1 MTKEELLTL
10 LKKLEVISLHDKE
23 VAHGEA
29 DDALIEYIN
38 DPEIKDAYEAIEKWY
53 A

>member
-1 MTKEELLTL
+1 MTKRERL
-10 LKKLEVISLHDKE
+10 LKVLRNCAARRDTEG
-23 VAHGEA
+23 AHFDA

-38 DPEIKDAYEAIEKWY
+38 DPEITSAYQAVSKWY

>member
-1 MTKEELLTL
+1 MTKEELIAK
-10 LKKLEVISLHDKE
+10 LKAINNNNHDPE

-38 DPEIKDAYEAIEKWY
+38 DAEVKEAYDAIHKWY

>member
-1 MTKEELLTL
+1 MRR
-10 LKKLEVISLHDKE
+10 KKALIERLERLASLNDRE
-23 VAHGEA
+23 SAHGEA

-38 DPEIKDAYEAIEKWY
+38 DPEIAAAYSAIEKWY

>member
-1 MTKEELLTL
+1 MTKEELLT
-10 LKKLEVISLHDKE
+10 KLEACAQDGDVEASHSD
-23 VAHGEA
+23 A

-38 DPEIKDAYEAIEKWY
+38 DPEIAEAYHAVPKWY